1 MRKESLAWPTGIAR
15 TGCRRL
21 AASRA
26 RSKSGRVDRTGWAGD
41 PAAMVL
47 LRSRPAVPLLA
58 LALLAGCGGGSSGSG
73 TVRSTGTPP
82 TKPSRAAVRPPQR
95 HIAPPPLIQTLPG
108 VAGVI
113 GATPGELIRQFGAPR
128 LDVQEGDA
136 RKLQFAAVPC
146 VLDVYL
152 YPPAPG
158 REAQATY
165 VDARRASD
173 AQEVDRATCI
183 AALRRQPAPG
193 TNGSVTR
200 P

>member
-1 MRKESLAWPTGIAR
+1 MPRFH
-15 TGCRRL
+15 
-21 AASRA
+21 
-26 RSKSGRVDRTGWAGD
+26 
-41 PAAMVL
+41 L
-47 LRSRPAVPLLA
+47 LSAVPLLA
-58 LALLAGCGGGSSGSG
+58 LVLLAGCGGGGSG
-73 TVRSTGTPP
+73 PVRSTGAPP
-82 TKPSRAAVRPPQR
+82 AKPARAAVRPPQR
-95 HIAPPPLIQTLPG
+95 QVAPPAPLIQTLPG

-136 RKLQFAAVPC
+136 RKLQFAATPC

-173 AQEVDRATCI
+173 AQEVDRAACI
-183 AALRRQPAPG
+183 AALRREPASAP
-193 TNGSVTR
+193 VTR